1 MGLTFPAIR
10 TVFGFALSDALKQD
24 NSLNVGMKDQRL
36 ALEWV
41 QENIGHFGGDP
52 SRVTI
57 FGQSSG
63 GE

>member
-1 MGLTFPAIR
+1 MW
-10 TVFGFALSDALKQD
+10 TVFGFATAESLRGGK
-24 NSLNVGMKDQRL
+24 SLNVGLKDQRL

-41 QENIGHFGGDP
+41 QENIGTFGGDP
-52 SRVTI
+52 SKVTI